1 MSSSDP
7 DRYAF
12 GLMNTILCGGMSSR
26 LYQSIREDR
35 GLAYSTYSYQQGYN
49 ETGYFGMYAGCKPEN
64 AELVVKLMR
73 EQLNALA
80 QDGAEQAELELALG
94 SLSGGLALRFESS
107 LARMNRLLGAEIGNG
122 EYLSISE
129 VLERFGAV
137 SLSDIQRVAQELIAK
152 ESSLVVVGE
161 GLDHLEKQA

>member
-1 MSSSDP
+1 
-7 DRYAF
+7 
-12 GLMNTILCGGMSSR
+12 
-26 LYQSIREDR
+26 
-35 GLAYSTYSYQQGYN
+35 
-49 ETGYFGMYAGCKPEN
+49 MYAGCNPEN